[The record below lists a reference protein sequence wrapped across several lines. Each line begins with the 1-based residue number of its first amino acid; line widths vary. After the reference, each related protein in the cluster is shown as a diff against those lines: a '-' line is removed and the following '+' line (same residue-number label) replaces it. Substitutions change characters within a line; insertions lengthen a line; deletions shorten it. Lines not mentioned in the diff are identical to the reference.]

1 MADENSQSQD
11 VELEKIMES
20 ATAEN
25 NLRNKLEELLGPA
38 HYVIGK
44 KIKAGIH
51 AVEDVYEYH
60 KGIKALLLEGRSPN
74 ADIPGGYVYS
84 ELVSDVAG
92 LIVSDFEAGLIKGK
106 TYRRAVERY
115 LKIAEEGVTER
126 NIGHFLSAVCS
137 DFRRALHGRDLEA
150 EMPFPELLTDL
161 WGLKMLRPV
170 TYSYSLDAMKW
181 IQLIVCTINAV
192 NAQNKDIKAHVDK
205 RKMFMSGVMNY
216 GMLHPKMPLIEYS
229 DKPISDKEAAMLK
242 EHGQVG
248 LVMLKENG
256 MPRSPYL
263 LSVVGSHNLPLDII
277 SGIAAVGEQ
286 FEAMYFRRRYRK
298 ERLGPLEV
306 FRRMGINL
314 FGEAQL
320 KGILENLRKRGY
332 RYTAEEAKNPL
343 RQPYQVL
350 GLVFGILEHLE
361 YKP

>member
-1 MADENSQSQD
+1 MADENSQD
-11 VELEKIMES
+11 DIELEKIMKL
-20 ATAEN
+20 AIAEN
-25 NLRNKLEELLGPA
+25 NLRNELEEKLGAA

-60 KGIKALLLEGRSPN
+60 EGIKALLLEGRSPN
-74 ADIPGGYVYS
+74 ADIPGGYAYS

-92 LIVSDFEAGLIKGK
+92 LIVSDFEAGLIKGR

-115 LKIAEEGVTER
+115 LKIAEENVNKR
-126 NIGHFLSAVCS
+126 NIEYFLSAVCS
-137 DFRRALHGRDLEA
+137 ELRRALHGRDLED
-150 EMPFPELLTDL
+150 EMPFPELLADL
-161 WGLKMLRPV
+161 WDLKMLRPV

-181 IQLIVCTINAV
+181 IQIIANTINIV
-192 NAQNKDIKAHVDK
+192 NAQNKDIKAYIDK

-229 DKPISDKEAAMLK
+229 DKPISDEEAVMLK

-277 SGIAAVGEQ
+277 SGIAAVGEG
-286 FEAMYFRRRYRK
+286 FEAMYFKRRYRK
-298 ERLGPLEV
+298 ERLEPLEV
-306 FRRMGINL
+306 FRRLGVNL
-314 FGEAQL
+314 FGETQL
-320 KGILENLRKRGY
+320 KGILEDLRKGGY
-332 RYTAEEAKNPL
+332 RYTAEQAKNPL
-343 RQPYQVL
+343 RQPYQTL
-350 GLVFGILEHLE
+350 GLVFGILDYMEH
-361 YKP
+361 